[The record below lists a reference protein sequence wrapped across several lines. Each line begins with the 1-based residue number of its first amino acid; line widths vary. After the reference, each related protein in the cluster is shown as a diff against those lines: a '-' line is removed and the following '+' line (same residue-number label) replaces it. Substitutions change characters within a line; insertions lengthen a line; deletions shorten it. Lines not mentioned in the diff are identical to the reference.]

1 MKGLVSIALGIGM
14 LACAGAAAFV
24 AVSHQGPTRSPGLE
38 NFHLVGPTGRSYSIE
53 SFRSGAVLAIYFGY
67 TTCLGTCPTALNSI
81 AEAIDRLGA
90 AGDSVQPVFIDMDPE
105 QAVLANI
112 RLYMNSFGPSFL
124 GLTGSSADVERAAR
138 SFKVRVE
145 RIQFSADRTDYA
157 MKHTSPIFVMRAN
170 DPHPKLLPATSSPA
184 DIEAALRNAL

>member
-1 MKGLVSIALGIGM
+1 MKRLVPIALGISLFAGV
-14 LACAGAAAFV
+14 GAAAFV
-24 AVSHQGPTRSPGLE
+24 AVPHQGPTRSPELE

-53 SFRSGAVLAIYFGY
+53 SFRSGSVLAIYFGY

-90 AGDSVQPVFIDMDPE
+90 AGASVQPLFIDMDPE
-105 QAVLANI
+105 QAVRANI
-112 RLYMNSFGPSFL
+112 GLYMNSFGPSFL
-124 GLTGSSADVERAAR
+124 GLTGSSADIERAAK

-145 RIQFSADRTDYA
+145 RIQFSADPTDYA
-157 MKHTSPIFVMRAN
+157 MKHTSPIFVMRPN